1 MIFLGHSSPH
11 PSQAHNRSREV
22 RLGSWRYRAPFT
34 QLLESL
40 NPTRE
45 SFVWRHWVIFLLLSY
60 EAVLNKANIG
70 SGTIGL
76 VFTTLLAWYMNNRLT
91 ISCGLHLIDLFWTL
105 YAVFRSQPRFDIV
118 QYSASYML
126 CTSNWIVLPSYAAT
140 YFMSHINVEY
150 SWTNSVLGL
159 RNLKVVL
166 KYVIYNIYTDF
177 YICMSVCM

>member
-1 MIFLGHSSPH
+1 MVSFRRPINGLK
-11 PSQAHNRSREV
+11 
-22 RLGSWRYRAPFT
+22 
-34 QLLESL
+34 LLRL

-60 EAVLNKANIG
+60 EAVFNDVCTHCKYWLWYYWLSVHNFT
-70 SGTIGL
+70 SL
-76 VFTTLLAWYMNNRLT
+76 VQEQPLDDKLRLR
-91 ISCGLHLIDLFWTL
+91 LHLIDLFWTL